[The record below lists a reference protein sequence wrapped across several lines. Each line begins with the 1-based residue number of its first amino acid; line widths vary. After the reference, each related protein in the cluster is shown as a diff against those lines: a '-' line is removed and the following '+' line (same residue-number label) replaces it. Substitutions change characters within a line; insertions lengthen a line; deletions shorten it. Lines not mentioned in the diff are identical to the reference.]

1 MRLLR
6 NVCLS
11 VFMIIAGCAT
21 VFAQAA
27 SNGIREPLT
36 LPPFDPTAP
45 KCAAP
50 SNLEKVL
57 AFAQDNEREFMQGV
71 SRGLKMAASDRGMR
85 YRVVLADNDGP
96 RMISQIEELRNE
108 KVGALVVAPID
119 PASLAPTLRTF
130 IGSEDMSERSF
141 RLPRRRS

>member
-21 VFAQAA
+21 AFAQAA
-27 SNGIREPLT
+27 SDGIREPLT
-36 LPPFDPTAP
+36 LPPFEPTAP
-45 KCAAP
+45 KCGAP

-71 SRGLKMAASDRGMR
+71 SRGLKMAASDRGGR
-85 YRVVLADNDGP
+85 YRVVLAETHG
-96 RMISQIEELRNE
+96 R
-108 KVGALVVAPID
+108 G
-119 PASLAPTLRTF
+119 
-130 IGSEDMSERSF
+130 
-141 RLPRRRS
+141 